1 MTHVN
6 LQNVSVTFPVA
17 TLKAKSLR
25 ANLLFFGS
33 AGALEKDAR
42 GVVTISALRQ
52 INFRAETG
60 DRIALIGRNGSGKTT
75 MLKVIAGIY
84 PPSEGSV
91 FVEGRVSPILGTGLG
106 VDEELSGYEAI
117 EYACLLRGV
126 APERIALLREEIA
139 DFTDLRSYLSVPVR
153 TYSAGM
159 KMRLGFAVATAD
171 EPDVL
176 LIDEG
181 IMAGDIFF
189 MEKARERA
197 HRLLTTSRLL
207 FLASHS
213 EDMVR
218 STCNKAILLDSGD
231 IVAAGAV
238 DDVLQL
244 YHRLEESPRPAAPG
258 PAGLRVAKANETE
271 ASSSGKP
278 FSSSNVPGHPAEH
291 ALDETVRTHWLS
303 DPARAVE
310 NTAFLGY
317 DFGKGHKVGIRRVM
331 LRQWSPDLAGST
343 CVTKASLQFSDDGF
357 RNDVRTADTFKI
369 EPTIA
374 KQTFCAAP
382 AAQARYWRLLAKSD
396 TVGGREWGIME
407 FEFDSAP
414 PEYRQGGRAIGSVPA
429 AINVPPEAAFE
440 DNPFT
445 HWTSRE
451 DQEQIK
457 GTSWLGWD
465 FGPEWEVEI
474 RSFSLRQWDGGAHPN
489 TIPVVKVQSS
499 NDGFLEDIQTADTV
513 ALHQDTNRHTYGV
526 APSRNARFWRILAD
540 STTGGGHWGVIELRF
555 SERFVPDAA
564 LPLGTSRMAN
574 IS

>member
-1 MTHVN
+1 VTQVI
-6 LQNVSVTFPVA
+6 LRNVSVTFPVA

-42 GVVTISALRQ
+42 GVVTITALRQ

-91 FVEGRVSPILGTGLG
+91 FVEGRVSPVLGTGLG

-126 APERIALLREEIA
+126 APERIASLREDIA

-197 HRLLTTSRLL
+197 NRLLTTSRLL

-258 PAGLRVAKANETE
+258 SAGPRVANDNETE
-271 ASSSGKP
+271 AGSPGKP
-278 FSSSNVPGHPAEH
+278 FSSSNVPRHPAEH

-303 DPARAVE
+303 DPARPVE
-310 NTAFLGY
+310 STAFLGY
-317 DFGKGHKVGIRRVM
+317 DFGKDRKVEIRRVT

-343 CVTKASLQFSDDGF
+343 CVTSAALQFSDDGF
-357 RNDVRTADTFKI
+357 RNDVRTADTFEV

-374 KQTFCAAP
+374 KQTFCTAP
-382 AAQARYWRLLAKSD
+382 SAQARYWRLLAKSD

-407 FEFDSAP
+407 FELDTAP
-414 PEYRQGGRAIGSVPA
+414 PEYRQGGRAIGSTPA
-429 AINVPPEAAFE
+429 ALNVPPEAAFE

-451 DQEQIK
+451 DQKQIK

-465 FGPEWEVEI
+465 FGPEWKVEV
-474 RSFSLRQWDGGAHPN
+474 RSFLLRQWDGGARPN

-513 ALHQDTNRHTYGV
+513 TLRQDTDRHTYGV

-540 STTGGGHWGVIELRF
+540 STTEGGHWGVIELRF
-555 SERFVPDAA
+555 SERPVQDVA
-564 LPLGTSRMAN
+564 LPLGTSRVADV
-574 IS
+574 S